1 MLYIMSHTVGVLYVH
16 RLCSYIDKESLL
28 LLLQDSG
35 TDRIL
40 ATRIQVL
47 PAGSVRFDTVTSQV
61 YEGVV
66 AEELTSKPDKT
77 ALENPFRLLCLT
89 LVRCT
94 VHQVVGDTG
103 LRTHSRGDCLA
114 LLLGSVHTRGLSFG

>member
-1 MLYIMSHTVGVLYVH
+1 MSHTVAVLYTDCV
-16 RLCSYIDKESLL
+16 LTYIYKESLL

-47 PAGSVRFDTVTSQV
+47 PAGSVRFDMVTSQV

-66 AEELTSKPDKT
+66 AEELTSKPDKA
-77 ALENPFRLLCLT
+77 ALENPFRMLCLT

-94 VHQVVGDTG
+94 AHQVTGDM
-103 LRTHSRGDCLA
+103 
-114 LLLGSVHTRGLSFG
+114 SVQ